1 MNYRISE
8 VCLLVLV
15 ETYLYMSLSHIHKYK
30 LFSPIFRKAK
40 FKDIYDIVNLI
51 VNTDYYLVN
60 SIFGGNKSLAMDI
73 LMKQYQK
80 STEGIFILTEKDKLV
95 GVTKLHFPD
104 IPNNNKTNIYDLI
117 KSMGFFKGIKSG
129 FKLSQLDEIK
139 LKGNEGFIEYLYVD
153 IEWRLFNAEELLFDS
168 IIQEAKRH
176 NVDYITTKIES
187 VNYKSLKIFKTAG
200 FKSSKTKFFNS
211 WKILKGNKNCV
222 MRYHLHNSDIFENSK
237 LHLSQKIEH
246 MMEIWLEKKRE
257 IISAIKISLL
267 LSSIPFVAGVLAFMR
282 GYQLAVIFW
291 IFILSSQFLGIRLY
305 LSGYVMGRIS
315 LTTAMMLEGSNLI
328 MRLLNSESWFDR
340 IWLLPIGLLVFW
352 LMYIFMKNPYY
363 NHDFIYEKNSLNVK
377 NIRN

>member
-1 MNYRISE
+1 MNYRISK

-15 ETYLYMSLSHIHKYK
+15 ETYLYMSLRHIHKYK

-51 VNTDYYLVN
+51 VNTDYHLVK
-60 SIFGGNKSLAMDI
+60 SIFGGNKSLAI
-73 LMKQYQK
+73 EVLMKQYHK

-95 GVTKLHFPD
+95 GVTKIQFPD

-139 LKGNEGFIEYLYVD
+139 LKVNEGFIEYLYVD
-153 IEWRLFNAEELLFDS
+153 NEWRLFNAEELLFDS
-168 IIQEAKRH
+168 IIQEAMKH
-176 NVDYITTKIES
+176 DVDYITTKIES
-187 VNYKSLKIFKTAG
+187 VNYKSLKNFKNAG
-200 FKSSKTKFFNS
+200 FKSSRKKFFNPQIIF
-211 WKILKGNKNCV
+211 KRNKNCV
-222 MRYHLHNSDIFENSK
+222 MTYHLQNSDIFENSK
-237 LHLSQKIEH
+237 LHFSQKIEH
-246 MMEIWLEKKRE
+246 MKEIWLEKKRE

-267 LSSIPFVAGVLAFMR
+267 LSSIPLVAGVLAFMR

-315 LTTAMMLEGSNLI
+315 LTTAMMLEGGNLV

-352 LMYIFMKNPYY
+352 LMCVFMKNPYY

-377 NIRN
+377 NIHN